1 MYCSQCGKKIRE
13 DGKFCEF
20 CGKEINSEYVAKSQT
35 NIRITKSKW
44 LLVAI
49 IATIV
54 LAIAYLVVH
63 MLDQNTEPDISVG
76 GNYYGS
82 YEHCDGSMP
91 LGIDDNVW
99 GMTKEEFQQYTGI
112 LLGENV
118 ESDMKIYERYELPIQ
133 FGYGYKTDSNSYV
146 LFFDGY
152 GLSMVVLDAGLDT
165 ENEVQVDLAGEMLNW
180 LDDHGTFKAKKDD
193 NSFILYELHK
203 SYALIQ
209 NKYLKKFEPANLRT
223 FICYVSKESYR
234 GGKNFVSNIDDL
246 MVQAER
252 NPSGSM
258 GIPLAELS
266 DGEDRVFTLYADDIV
281 EDSIEIISNTGPD
294 SSEYAVGIDLKP
306 EKADELE
313 AVTTAYALNYLD
325 YQTLRTEEKEI
336 HIGGPISS
344 GDMTLAYFEDEK
356 TAKAYANWL
365 KEMIEK

>member
-20 CGKEINSEYVAKSQT
+20 CGKEIGKNYAEE
-35 NIRITKSKW
+35 TKTHHGVNNKR
-44 LLVAI
+44 LLLGI
-49 IATIV
+49 IVLIV
-54 LAIAYLVVH
+54 LAIVFLVLH
-63 MLDQNTEPDISVG
+63 MLNKNTEANISVG
-76 GNYYGS
+76 GNYYDS
-82 YEHCDGSMP
+82 YEHCDSRMP

-99 GMTKEEFQQYTGI
+99 GMTKEEFQKYTGI

-118 ESDMKIYERYELPIQ
+118 ESDMKVYERYELPTQ
-133 FGYGYKTDSNSYV
+133 SGYGYRTNGNSYV
-146 LFFDGY
+146 LFFDEY
-152 GLSMVVLDAGLDT
+152 GLSMVVLDAGSDT
-165 ENEVQVDLAGEMLNW
+165 ENEVQVDLAGAMLNW

-209 NKYLKKFEPANLRT
+209 NRYLKKFEPANLHT
-223 FICYVSKESYR
+223 YICYVSKESYR

-246 MVQAER
+246 MEQAER
-252 NPSGSM
+252 NPSDNM
-258 GIPLAELS
+258 GIPLAELF

-281 EDSIEIISNTGPD
+281 EDSIEIISNTGLD
-294 SSEYAVGIDLKP
+294 SSEYAVKIGLKP

-313 AVTTAYALNYLD
+313 TVTTAYALNYLD

-344 GDMTLAYFEDEK
+344 GGMALAYFENEK
-356 TAKAYANWL
+356 TAKAYADWL

>member
-13 DGKFCEF
+13 DGRFCEL
-20 CGKEINSEYVAKSQT
+20 CGKEIGKNNAKK
-35 NIRITKSKW
+35 TKTHPRTKNKW
-44 LLVAI
+44 ALFGVIGLLVLAVVFL
-49 IATIV
+49 V
-54 LAIAYLVVH
+54 LH
-63 MLDQNTEPDISVG
+63 MVNKNTEADISVG

-82 YEHCDGSMP
+82 FERCDGNMP

-118 ESDMKIYERYELPIQ
+118 ESDMKVYERYELPTQ
-133 FGYGYKTDSNSYV
+133 YGYGYRTNNNSYV

-152 GLSMVVLDAGLDT
+152 GLSMVVLDAGSDM

-180 LDDHGTFKAKKDD
+180 LDDHGTFKVKKDD

-223 FICYVSKESYR
+223 FICYVSKDSYR

-246 MVQAER
+246 MEQAER
-252 NPSGSM
+252 DPFDSM
-258 GIPLAELS
+258 EIPLAELS
-266 DGEDRVFTLYADDIV
+266 DGDDRVFSSYADDIV
-281 EDSIEIISNTGPD
+281 EDRIEIISNTGPD
-294 SSEYAVGIDLKP
+294 SSEYAVGISLKP

-313 AVTTAYALNYLD
+313 AVTTAYALNYLG
-325 YQTLRTEEKEI
+325 YQTLRTEGKEI

-344 GDMTLAYFEDEK
+344 GDMALAYFEDEK
-356 TAKAYANWL
+356 TAKAYADWL
-365 KEMIEK
+365 KEMIKK